1 MTCDPDKTD
10 PGAET
15 PRENGTEDEWSFFN
29 KVRSDA
35 LRKRLEAMLK
45 KDGVVKNLVSEL
57 KLPREIV
64 SHLMSQIDDTKQA
77 ALGVISREV
86 RLFFENTNLSD
97 ELAKLLSQLSFEVST
112 RVRFVRNEPEE
123 TKEPKGKKA
132 EVSKSIRLKH
142 PLNIGAKKET
152 PKTAETDCDCKTDN
166 ESDSQ

>member
-1 MTCDPDKTD
+1 MTHDSEKAGPDSTS
-10 PGAET
+10 
-15 PRENGTEDEWSFFN
+15 PRENGAEDEWSFFN
-29 KVRSDA
+29 KVRSDV
-35 LRKRLEAMLK
+35 LRKKLEAMLK

-64 SHLMSQIDDTKQA
+64 AHLMSQIDDTKQA

-123 TKEPKGKKA
+123 PRSSKKA
-132 EVSKSIRLKH
+132 EVSRTIRLKH
-142 PLNIGAKKET
+142 PRNTGAKNEA
-152 PKTAETDCDCKTDN
+152 PKPADT
-166 ESDSQ
+166 ESDTKSDTEFDGE